1 MPMYAI
7 AFDLDTETL
16 KQAYPTPSYTNAYG
30 DIRKA
35 GIRANFYAIALGLA
49 LLIVAGWLCK
59 KFRVFPR
66 LLRRIRERR
75 KGA

>member
-1 MPMYAI
+1 MGESEKAVEY
-7 AFDLDTETL
+7 FEKCNDTDG
-16 KQAYPTPSYTNAYG
+16 YSSAYG